1 MVRKIIDWGKIRQE
15 YISQPET
22 SINDLMAKYKL
33 STQIFTVAKKEGWV
47 EAKEAYQREVQEIA
61 EQKTKEKDIQRR
73 LEANEKHN
81 NMYDKLLSA
90 AENLL
95 AVFEEAGE
103 TKKYNRATTA
113 ANLAYLAEVVQKAQK
128 GQRTALNMDDE
139 SSQDTS
145 PQINFVIEGITLDD
159 I

>member
-1 MVRKIIDWGKIRQE
+1 MKPKWDEIRE
-15 YISQPET
+15 YYITHPEC
-22 SINDLMAKYKL
+22 SHKDLVKKFDITMSALRDRSVKEKW
-33 STQIFTVAKKEGWV
+33 VAKR
-47 EAKEAYQREVQEIA
+47 EAYQSEVRAEVERKSKEQE
-61 EQKTKEKDIQRR
+61 IQRR
-73 LEANEKHN
+73 LAANEKHN

-103 TKKYNRATTA
+103 TKKFNRATTA

-128 GQRTALNMDDE
+128 GQRTALNMNDE

-145 PQINFVIEGITLDD
+145 PQINFVIEGITLED

>member
-1 MVRKIIDWGKIRQE
+1 MARKIIDWGKIRQE
-15 YISQPET
+15 YISQPEM

-61 EQKTKEKDIQRR
+61 EQKTKEQDIQRR
-73 LEANEKHN
+73 VEANNKHN
-81 NMYDKLLSA
+81 EMYDKLLAA

-95 AVFEEAGE
+95 SVFEEAGE
-103 TKKYNRATTA
+103 TKEFNRATTA

-128 GQRTALNMDDE
+128 GQRTALNMDTEQETD
-139 SSQDTS
+139 SS
-145 PQINFVIEGITLDD
+145 PRLKFVIEGITLDD